1 MTNNTKKV
9 YLIYNCDDMH
19 YEPTHVIATFLD
31 KDKAEEYL
39 KKLKEEDEKNY
50 QLNEKYSELYKQ
62 YDEYLD
68 SEHIE
73 YDYDG
78 VADEALAKKFN
89 VTKDFAYEV
98 MNFYYR
104 PQIYYMS
111 TSYLYE

>member
-62 YDEYLD
+62 YYEYGRYNETQNSQYTQRTQAFSD
-68 SEHIE
+68 
-73 YDYDG
+73 
-78 VADEALAKKFN
+78 N
-89 VTKDFAYEV
+89 
-98 MNFYYR
+98 
-104 PQIYYMS
+104 
-111 TSYLYE
+111 

>member
-1 MTNNTKKV
+1 MTDKKV
-9 YLIYNCDDMH
+9 YLVYGGDNIP

-68 SEHIE
+68 NEHIE

-89 VTKDFAYEV
+89 VTKEFAYEV
-98 MNFYYR
+98 
-104 PQIYYMS
+104 II
-111 TSYLYE
+111 

>member
-1 MTNNTKKV
+1 MINSTKKV
-9 YLIYNCDDMH
+9 YLIYNGDDMS

-39 KKLKEEDEKNY
+39 KNLREDDEKNY

-62 YDEYLD
+62 YYEYLD
-68 SEHIE
+68 NENIK

-89 VTKDFAYEV
+89 VTKEFAHEV

-111 TSYLYE
+111 TSDLYE

>member
-1 MTNNTKKV
+1 MINSTKKV
-9 YLIYNCDDMH
+9 YLIYNGDDIP

-39 KKLKEEDEKNY
+39 KKLQEDDEKNY

-68 SEHIE
+68 NEHIE

-78 VADEALAKKFN
+78 VADKVLAKKFN
-89 VTKDFAYEV
+89 VTKEFAHEV

-111 TSYLYE
+111 TSDLYE